1 MSNHPVQKKGELIG
15 FLSKDKTVR
24 ASVVKMTELVEEVC
38 VLQKTSPSS
47 SVALGRLLIG
57 TVLVASQLKD
67 EQAHS
72 FQVSGSKTIK
82 KIFSHAQYDGL
93 CRGYISEK
101 EAPLSLENNSLSLK
115 PLIGEGVL
123 QGITYTPHQKHPRI
137 SQVEIQS
144 GEIGEDIAYFL
155 NQSMQIP
162 CLISLSVKIGEEGK
176 IIAAGG
182 VLIELMPGH
191 TEETLKMIEGQQ
203 QLAHPLSQLIEDGQD
218 HRGLLANH
226 LGEIEMN
233 PIKQHDVEYACTC
246 SKEKAKNSLLLLDA
260 KDFEEILQS
269 KEILNVDC
277 EMCGLVYGFDYEEIS
292 LIYKESGKAKVH

>member
-1 MSNHPVQKKGELIG
+1 MSKHPVKKTGQLLG

-38 VLQKTSPSS
+38 ILQKTSPSS

-67 EQAHS
+67 EQAQS

-82 KIFSHAQYDGL
+82 KIFAHAQYDGL

-101 EAPLSLENNSLSLK
+101 NAPLSLENNVLSLK
-115 PLIGEGVL
+115 PLIGEGIL
-123 QGITYTPHQKHPRI
+123 QGMIYAPHQKQPRT

-162 CLISLSVKIGEEGK
+162 CLISLSVKIGSEGK
-176 IIAAGG
+176 ILAAGG

-191 TEETLKMIEGQQ
+191 SEETLRMIEEQQ
-203 QLAHPLSQLIEDGQD
+203 KLAHPLSQLIEEGQD

-226 LGEIEMN
+226 LGEMEMN
-233 PIKQHDVEYACTC
+233 ELRGNTVEYGCTC
-246 SKEKAKNSLLLLDA
+246 SEDKARNSLMLLDS

-269 KEILNVDC
+269 KENLNVDC
-277 EMCGLVYGFDYEEIS
+277 EMCGLIYSFDFDAIN
-292 LIYKESGKAKVH
+292 LIYKESGKAKIH